1 MADLK
6 ADRPILRATGKPLFR
21 SSYSCLPGRVVDFHK
36 GSWDLL
42 IPHIPK
48 WAQNG
53 NQDSIRAYLVF
64 SIVPVTGLIGAIL
77 NTYFQKMRIRTQNSE
92 QSSLRGEK
100 PASLFPIGWR
110 IPRLI
115 SQYSGNGKNSS
126 FEPLLLFTRKSC
138 GFS

>member
-6 ADRPILRATGKPLFR
+6 ADRPILRVTGKPLCR

-53 NQDSIRAYLVF
+53 NQDLIRAYLVF
-64 SIVPVTGLIGAIL
+64 SMVPVTGLIGALL

-100 PASLFPIGWR
+100 PASLFPIGWGR
-110 IPRLI
+110 PRVI
-115 SQYSGNGKNSS
+115 GQYSDNVKKPS
-126 FEPLLLFTRKSC
+126 FAPVTLVYPKE
-138 GFS
+138 